1 MLAWARPLSC
11 GCLRRVAA
19 IGAQSHDVGMSVSFS
34 SVLGSS
40 TAMSS
45 LRSAMAWQRQGMTLA
60 SVFPGSAGASSG
72 GMSAAGGFSGFMVS
86 DQLLLT
92 GLTRAGLTDVFGQV
106 VDKPLT
112 GEDLAGGIWDA
123 AGWSEGG
130 SSMGLLDMWG

>member
-1 MLAWARPLSC
+1 
-11 GCLRRVAA
+11 
-19 IGAQSHDVGMSVSFS
+19 MSVSFS

-40 TAMSS
+40 TAMAS
-45 LRSAMAWQRQGMTLA
+45 LRSAMAWQRQGATLA
-60 SVFPGSAGASSG
+60 SVFPGAAGASSG
-72 GMSAAGGFSGFMVS
+72 GASLGGFSGFMVS

-106 VDKPLT
+106 VEKPLT
-112 GEDLAGGIWDA
+112 GEELAGGIWDA